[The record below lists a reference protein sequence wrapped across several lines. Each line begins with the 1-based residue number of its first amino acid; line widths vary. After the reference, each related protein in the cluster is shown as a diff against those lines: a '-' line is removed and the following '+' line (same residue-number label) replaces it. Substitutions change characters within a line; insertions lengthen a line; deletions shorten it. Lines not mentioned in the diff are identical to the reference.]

1 MSFEDVLGHGRARAG
16 LREALRAGRIPN
28 AWLFVGPEGVGKRT
42 LMAATAQALLCE
54 RGGDDA
60 CGACGA
66 CRRFAGGN
74 HPDYVVLESE
84 KEQVPVEE
92 MRAFCRQVG
101 LRPMAGARR
110 ICAVPEADRMTDAS
124 ANCFLKTLEEPPGRA
139 VLLLRAESTDRLLPT
154 VVSRCQ
160 VVRLGPLPVGE
171 IAAELARRGWAQAEA
186 EALAV
191 LSEGALGRALALAGE
206 GAGDDWAWVRQ
217 TLPGM
222 RAGDALPVARELI
235 ERMGSGNAA
244 ESRARAL
251 ELLDLLALCLRRMLR
266 EGESPR
272 RNVERL
278 DAVWQAAERLQRN
291 VTPALVLQALALELG
306 E

>member
-1 MSFEDVLGHGRARAG
+1 
-16 LREALRAGRIPN
+16 
-28 AWLFVGPEGVGKRT
+28 
-42 LMAATAQALLCE
+42 
-54 RGGDDA
+54 
-60 CGACGA
+60 
-66 CRRFAGGN
+66 
-74 HPDYVVLESE
+74 
-84 KEQVPVEE
+84 
-92 MRAFCRQVG
+92 
-101 LRPMAGARR
+101 
-110 ICAVPEADRMTDAS
+110 
-124 ANCFLKTLEEPPGRA
+124 
-139 VLLLRAESTDRLLPT
+139 
-154 VVSRCQ
+154 
-160 VVRLGPLPVGE
+160 
-171 IAAELARRGWAQAEA
+171 
-186 EALAV
+186 
-191 LSEGALGRALALAGE
+191 
-206 GAGDDWAWVRQ
+206 
-217 TLPGM
+217 M